1 MDVKFSGRALIVED
15 NPVNQM
21 VLKTQ
26 LTRMGIAVDVAE
38 NGQIALDK
46 IDSNDAYD
54 IIFMDVQMPVMGG
67 VECTENIRKTNAQ
80 IPVIAVTANVTT
92 KDKNDCKECGMN
104 SFMAK
109 PLKRDLL
116 ISELGKWL

>member
-38 NGQIALDK
+38 NGQIALDI
-46 IDSNDAYD
+46 IDSNDDYD

-67 VECTENIRKTNAQ
+67 VECTQNIRKTNSS
-80 IPVIAVTANVTT
+80 IPVIAITANVTA
-92 KDKNDCKECGMN
+92 KDKSDCKECGMN
-104 SFMAK
+104 SFIPK
-109 PLKRDLL
+109 PLKRDIL
-116 ISELGKWL
+116 ISE